1 MTRVWKTTVRVILAL
16 NFYLFI
22 CSGFS
27 IEIGSA
33 LTVLMASNL
42 GIPIST
48 THCKVGSVVMVGRT
62 RSREVVDWKL
72 FRNIIIS
79 WIVTIPVS
87 GTFQV
92 SSFRYGEEWPASF
105 YSFFQVTE
113 GNLSCMGSKSEWMN
127 SQAWPN
133 NFFRHPLEETRRS
146 SSHA

>member
-1 MTRVWKTTVRVILAL
+1 MSCSKSYSTLHPSTQ
-16 NFYLFI
+16 FFLFL

-87 GTFQV
+87 GMLVFIQQVILNTARLICFLFVCLFVCFQFV
-92 SSFRYGEEWPASF
+92 LSGLVRIYG
-105 YSFFQVTE
+105 Y
-113 GNLSCMGSKSEWMN
+113 
-127 SQAWPN
+127 
-133 NFFRHPLEETRRS
+133 
-146 SSHA
+146 

>member
-1 MTRVWKTTVRVILAL
+1 MWRYLDHKNTTHNFSTFFTFYSRNDFAGPGFHFRRLTLRFILGP
-16 NFYLFI
+16 NFFPFL

-87 GTFQV
+87 GMLVFI
-92 SSFRYGEEWPASF
+92 P
-105 YSFFQVTE
+105 
-113 GNLSCMGSKSEWMN
+113 
-127 SQAWPN
+127 
-133 NFFRHPLEETRRS
+133 
-146 SSHA
+146 